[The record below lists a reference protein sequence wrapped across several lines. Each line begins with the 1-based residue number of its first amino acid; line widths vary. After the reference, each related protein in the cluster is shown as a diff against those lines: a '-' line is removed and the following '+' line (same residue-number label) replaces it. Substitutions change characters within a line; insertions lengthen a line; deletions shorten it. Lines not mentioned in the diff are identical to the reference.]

1 MVPDRIELS
10 TPRRKRGVLP
20 LDYGTDIQFK
30 HIQFLKFVITKI
42 IRCYYEL
49 PKINF
54 KIISHAR
61 NAFFKGK
68 LKIKR
73 AEN

>member
-1 MVPDRIELS
+1 
-10 TPRRKRGVLP
+10 
-20 LDYGTDIQFK
+20 
-30 HIQFLKFVITKI
+30 VITKI